1 MKRIAFTLM
10 ATLLC
15 LATWAATLTDVF
27 TPEAI
32 GVTSESY
39 TSWNGLSLT
48 SSAIYT
54 GNSALYNSCIELK
67 SGGSTSGIVST
78 TSGGKVKS
86 VSVTFN
92 SITDNGRRIDV
103 YGKDTAYELPSNLFN
118 ADTRGDLL
126 GSITYQSNES
136 STQTLTITGDYEY
149 IGIRSNS
156 GYIDMDKI
164 EITWEGEAPAVSVAR
179 PVIDV
184 DNNDPY
190 EGDVVTA
197 TITCETKGATIMYK
211 LGEGAET
218 TYTEPFTVTE
228 KTTISAWAVAD
239 GAESAVVTKDIHFK
253 KSVADINEMNQLPAS
268 TDFRLQGRATVV
280 YNKSDYLYIK
290 DDTGYALI
298 YGSNSNAAPG
308 NTIYNL
314 KARTYDYNGLFML
327 TNATFDVDPTDTTVE
342 PVEYT
347 IDQITVGKM
356 HHYAI
361 IKGITLSAMDGV
373 NFTMTDAEGNTL
385 TGYDRRFV
393 DYPQDLE
400 TTYDVEGFVGIYM
413 SQAQFYPTKFTE
425 HVDLQPVITVTP
437 DFGTYEGT
445 QTVMVTVENQPA
457 DSRIVYNFAAAEESA
472 SAPRKAPADIV
483 WNEYDDNER
492 IVIDK
497 SGLLTIALLD
507 AAGEE
512 ITSIEGD
519 YVITSQATGIDTVGN
534 KAIEA
539 VRYHN
544 VAGMSS
550 HKPFSGLNIVV
561 TTHADGTT
569 TAAKAVF

>member
-1 MKRIAFTLM
+1 M
-10 ATLLC
+10 
-15 LATWAATLTDVF
+15 
-27 TPEAI
+27 
-32 GVTSESY
+32 
-39 TSWNGLSLT
+39 
-48 SSAIYT
+48 
-54 GNSALYNSCIELK
+54 YNSCIELK

-197 TITCETKGATIMYK
+197 TITCETEGATIMYK

-228 KTTISAWAVAD
+228 NTTISAWAIASD
-239 GAESAVVTKDIHFK
+239 AESVVATKTINFK
-253 KSVADINEMNQLPAS
+253 KSVSNISEMNELPIGIE
-268 TDFRLQGRATVV
+268 FRLQGRATVV
-280 YNKSDYLYIK
+280 YNNNGYLYIK
-290 DDTGYALI
+290 DDSGYSLI
-298 YGSNSNAAPG
+298 SSSESDAVPG
-308 NTIYNL
+308 NTISNL
-314 KARTYDYNGLFML
+314 KARTDSYNGLFEV
-327 TNATFDVDPTDTTVE
+327 TSATFDVAQTNTPVE
-342 PVEYT
+342 PVVYT
-347 IDQITVGKM
+347 INQLDAAKV
-356 HHYAI
+356 HHYVLL
-361 IKGITLSAMDGV
+361 KGVTLSEKDERA
-373 NFTMTDAEGNTL
+373 FTMTDAAGNSL
-385 TGYDRRFV
+385 AGNDRQFV
-393 DYPQDLE
+393 EYPQNLDA
-400 TTYDVEGFVGIYM
+400 TYDVEGFVAVYF
-413 SQAQFYPTKFTE
+413 SQVQFYPTKFTE

-437 DFGTYEGT
+437 DFGTYDGA
-445 QTVMVTVENQPA
+445 QTVKVAVENMPEDAVVMYYFVA
-457 DSRIVYNFAAAEESA
+457 DEVTN
-472 SAPRKAPADIV
+472 APRKAEGDIV
-483 WNEYDDNER
+483 WSEYDDEEG

-497 SGLLTIALLD
+497 SGLLTIVVND

-512 ITSIEGD
+512 LASIEGN
-519 YVITSQATGIDTVGN
+519 YVINNDVTAIDGIAAKDV
-534 KAIEA
+534 IA
-539 VRYHN
+539 VRYISITG
-544 VAGMSS
+544 VTGD
-550 HKPFSGLNIVV
+550 KPFDGVCIKV
-561 TTHADGTT
+561 TTYSDGRQSAT
-569 TAAKAVF
+569 KVVK

>member
-1 MKRIAFTLM
+1 MKRLSFTLSTLVLC
-10 ATLLC
+10 AT
-15 LATWAATLTDVF
+15 AWAATLTDAF

-48 SSAIYT
+48 SSAVYA
-54 GNSALYNSCIELK
+54 GNSALYQSCIELK

-228 KTTISAWAVAD
+228 NTTISAWAIAGD
-239 GAESAVVTKDIHFK
+239 AESAVVTKDIHFK

-327 TNATFDVDPTDTTVE
+327 TNATFDVDPTDTPVE

-347 IDQITVGKM
+347 IGQVNVGKM

-361 IKGITLSAMDGV
+361 FKDITLSAIDEV

-385 TGYDRRFV
+385 AGYDRSFV
-393 DYPQDLE
+393 DYPQNLGI
-400 TTYDVEGFVGIYM
+400 TYDVEGFVGVYTG
-413 SQAQFYPTKFTE
+413 QVQFYPTKFTE
-425 HVDLQPVITVTP
+425 HVDPSPVITVTP
-437 DFGTYEGT
+437 DFGTYDGS
-445 QTVMVTVENQPA
+445 QTVKVAVENMPEDAVVMYYFVA
-457 DSRIVYNFAAAEESA
+457 DEVTN
-472 SAPRKAPADIV
+472 APRKAEGDIV
-483 WNEYDDNER
+483 WSEYNDEEG

-497 SGLLTIALLD
+497 SGLLTIAVNN

-512 ITSIEGD
+512 LASIEGN
-519 YVITSQATGIDTVGN
+519 YVINNDVTAIDGIAAKGVS
-534 KAIEA
+534 A
-539 VRYHN
+539 VRYISITG
-544 VAGMSS
+544 VTGD
-550 HKPFSGLNIVV
+550 KPFDGVCIKV
-561 TTHADGTT
+561 TTYNDDTQSAT
-569 TAAKAVF
+569 KVVK